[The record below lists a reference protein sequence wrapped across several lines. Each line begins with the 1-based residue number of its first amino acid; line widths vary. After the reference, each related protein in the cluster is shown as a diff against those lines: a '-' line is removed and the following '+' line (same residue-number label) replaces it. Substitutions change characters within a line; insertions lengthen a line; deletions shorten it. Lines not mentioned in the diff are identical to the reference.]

1 MTILARLAAA
11 MLMSLP
17 LVLSA
22 SGSAVAYPD
31 RPVRIIVPYPPGGGT
46 DVVAR
51 LLAQRLTERMK
62 QQFIVENRGGA
73 GGTIGTDVVAK
84 AAADGHTLMVVPTSH
99 VINPN
104 VYAKLPYDTR
114 KDFAPVSLLASATIM
129 LAVNPAV
136 PAKTVAELVAL
147 ARPGGP
153 VTNFGSAGNG
163 TVFHLVGELF
173 KKLAGLQIVHVPYR
187 GGAPTVNALLA
198 NEVPMAFETALALGP
213 HVAAGKL
220 RALAVTQPKRS
231 SAWPDIPTTA
241 EAGYPSL
248 EADNAYALFAPAGTP
263 AVIVERLAQEA
274 RAVFTDPDM
283 KAKLAEQGAEVVAS
297 SPAELAAYV
306 DREMVKWSAVARE
319 AGVRPE

>member
-17 LVLSA
+17 LA
-22 SGSAVAYPD
+22 MPATGPAFAYPD
-31 RPVRIIVPYPPGGGT
+31 RPVRIVVPYPPGGGT

-62 QQFIVENRGGA
+62 QQFVVENRGGA

-136 PAKTVAELVAL
+136 PAKTMAELVAL

-220 RALAVTQPKRS
+220 RGLAVTQQKRS

-263 AVIVERLAQEA
+263 PAIVERLAQEA
-274 RAVFTDPDM
+274 RAVFNDPDM

-306 DREMVKWSAVARE
+306 DREMAKWSAIARE

>member
-1 MTILARLAAA
+1 MTFIARLVAV
-11 MLMSLP
+11 LLTVLP
-17 LVLSA
+17 TITPA
-22 SGSAVAYPD
+22 GAYPD
-31 RPVRIIVPYPPGGGT
+31 RPVKIVVPYPAGGGT

-51 LLAQRLTERMK
+51 LLAQRLGEKMK
-62 QQFIVENRGGA
+62 QQFIVENRSGA

-84 AAADGHTLMVVPTSH
+84 ALADGHTLLIVPTSH

-129 LAVNPAV
+129 LAVSPSV
-136 PAKTVAELVAL
+136 PANSVAELVAL

-153 VTNFGSAGNG
+153 IANFGSAGNG

-173 KKLAGLQIVHVPYR
+173 KKLAGLQVIHVPYR
-187 GGAPTVNALLA
+187 GGAPVVNALLA
-198 NEVPMAFETALALGP
+198 NEIPLAFETALALGP

-220 RALAVTQPKRS
+220 RGLVVTQAKRS
-231 SAWPDIPTTA
+231 SATPDVPTA
-241 EAGYPSL
+241 VEAGYPEL
-248 EADNAYALFAPAGTP
+248 IADNSYALFAPAGTP
-263 AVIVERLAQEA
+263 LQVLERLAQEV
-274 RAVFTDPDM
+274 RAAFNDPEIR
-283 KAKLAEQGAEVVAS
+283 KKLAEQGAEVVAG

-306 DREMVKWSAVARE
+306 DREMSKWSSVARA

>member
-1 MTILARLAAA
+1 MTILARLVVAT
-11 MLMSLP
+11 LMSLP
-17 LVLSA
+17 LLMPA
-22 SGSAVAYPD
+22 AGPALAYPD
-31 RPVRIIVPYPPGGGT
+31 RPVRIVVPYPPGGGT

-62 QQFIVENRGGA
+62 QQFVVENRGGA

-99 VINPN
+99 VINPS
-104 VYAKLPYDTR
+104 VYARLPYDTR
-114 KDFAPVSLLASATIM
+114 KDFAPVSLLASSTIM

-136 PAKTVAELVAL
+136 PAKTMAELVAL

-220 RALAVTQPKRS
+220 RGLAVTQAKRS
-231 SAWPDIPTTA
+231 RAWPDIPTTA

-248 EADNAYALFAPAGTP
+248 EADNAYALFAPASTP
-263 AVIVERLAQEA
+263 PAIVERLAQEA
-274 RAVFTDPDM
+274 RTAFNDPDM

-306 DREMVKWSAVARE
+306 DREMAKWSAIARE

>member
-1 MTILARLAAA
+1 MTFIARLAAV
-11 MLMSLP
+11 LLTVLP
-17 LVLSA
+17 TITPA
-22 SGSAVAYPD
+22 SAYPD
-31 RPVRIIVPYPPGGGT
+31 RPVKIVVPYPAGGGT

-51 LLAQRLTERMK
+51 LLAQRLGEKMK
-62 QQFIVENRGGA
+62 QQFIVENRSGA

-84 AAADGHTLMVVPTSH
+84 APADGHTLLIVPTSH

-129 LAVNPAV
+129 LAVSSSV
-136 PAKTVAELVAL
+136 PANSVAELVAL

-153 VTNFGSAGNG
+153 IANFGSAGNG

-173 KKLAGLQIVHVPYR
+173 KKLAGLQVIHVPYR
-187 GGAPTVNALLA
+187 GGAPVVNALLA
-198 NEVPMAFETALALGP
+198 NEIPLAFETALALGP

-220 RALAVTQPKRS
+220 RGLVVTQAKRS
-231 SAWPDIPTTA
+231 SATPDVPTA
-241 EAGYPSL
+241 VEAGYPEL
-248 EADNAYALFAPAGTP
+248 IADNSYALFAPAGTP
-263 AVIVERLAQEA
+263 PQVLERLAQEV
-274 RAVFTDPDM
+274 RAAFNDPEIR
-283 KAKLAEQGAEVVAS
+283 KKLAEQGAEVVAG

-306 DREMVKWSAVARE
+306 DREMSKWSSVARA

>member
-11 MLMSLP
+11 VLISLP
-17 LVLSA
+17 LAIPVA
-22 SGSAVAYPD
+22 GPAFAYPD
-31 RPVRIIVPYPPGGGT
+31 RPVKIIVPYPAGGGT

-51 LLAQRLTERMK
+51 LLAQRLTERLK

-73 GGTIGTDVVAK
+73 GGTIGSDVVAK

-99 VINPN
+99 VINPS

-114 KDFAPVSLLASATIM
+114 KDFAPVSLLASASIM

-153 VTNFGSAGNG
+153 VANFGSAGNG

-173 KKLAGLQIVHVPYR
+173 KKLAGLQVVHVPYR
-187 GGAPTVNALLA
+187 GGAPVVNALLA
-198 NEVPMAFETALALGP
+198 SEIPMAFETTLALGP

-220 RALAVTQPKRS
+220 RGLAVTQPKRS
-231 SAWPDIPTTA
+231 SALPDVPTTV
-241 EAGYPSL
+241 EAGYPAL

-263 AVIVERLAQEA
+263 PAILEQLAQEA
-274 RAVFTDPDM
+274 RAVFNDPQM

-306 DREMVKWSAVARE
+306 DREMAKWSAVARE